1 MNGTKSIEDH
11 LLRLEI
17 EDFLWYEADLL
28 DEHQYDEWLE
38 LFTDDTCYWLP
49 IRRNVSSRE
58 MDTEFSGEGADISWM
73 TNDKQGLERWVRQI
87 QTHDHWAE
95 EPFSRVSH
103 IVSNVRVLGWT
114 GPNEVRV
121 KCRFVFYRNRH
132 SDEESTMIGK
142 RTDTLRRVDD
152 GWKIARREIYL
163 DQSVLLHK
171 NLTSFL

>member
-1 MNGTKSIEDH
+1 MKREKSIEDH

-28 DEHQYDEWLE
+28 DEHKYDEWLE
-38 LFTDDTCYWLP
+38 LFTDDISYWMP
-49 IRRNVSSRE
+49 IRRNVSSRQ
-58 MDTEFSGEGADISWM
+58 MGTEYSAEGADVTWM
-73 TNDKQGLERWVRQI
+73 TNDKLGLEKRVRQI
-87 QTHDHWAE
+87 QTHDHWSE

-103 IVSNVRVLGWT
+103 IVSNVQVLGWT
-114 GPNEVRV
+114 GPDEVRV

-142 RTDTLRRVDD
+142 RTDTLRRLDE
-152 GWKIARREIYL
+152 GWKISRREVYL
-163 DQSVLLHK
+163 DQSVLLYK

>member
-1 MNGTKSIEDH
+1 MNREKSIEDH

-28 DEHQYDEWLE
+28 DEHQYDEWLD
-38 LFTDDTCYWLP
+38 LFTDDARYWMP

-58 MDTEFSGEGADISWM
+58 MDTEFSGGADISWM
-73 TNDKQGLERWVRQI
+73 TNDKPGLERRVRQI
-87 QTHDHWAE
+87 QTHDHWSE

-103 IVSNVRVLGWT
+103 IVSNVRVLGWN